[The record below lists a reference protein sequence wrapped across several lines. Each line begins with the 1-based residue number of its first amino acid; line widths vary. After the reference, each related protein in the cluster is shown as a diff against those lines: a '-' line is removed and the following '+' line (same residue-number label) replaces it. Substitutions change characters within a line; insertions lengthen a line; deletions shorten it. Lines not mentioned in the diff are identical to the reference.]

1 MVRGVY
7 VSDADVEMS
16 KDVES
21 LRIDRHLVSDL
32 GSFLPGK
39 RRRMVD
45 RIEEYGAKNPLA
57 IVPVLLKHYDDD
69 NPKVRKQVRA
79 SLSRLTQSEVG
90 ELALVECMFSRH
102 AAISNTAAQVLEGGG
117 HNSVNFLS
125 YYRQVE
131 SLINQARKA
140 DVFCQD
146 VEELV
151 TDSIDTYKEGRF
163 DQAMTNMRMAKD
175 LLEDRLEWHS
185 HLRGYIKDVLKLT
198 PVLGRSGVQV
208 DAIQDSI
215 RNVATAMQTRE
226 YTEARALLDLR
237 RQETR
242 LWKQLWSLEEYVTK
256 RIKAKPLTELMVLKD
271 ADKEL
276 LKSFAGLGREV
287 HGLVQD
293 NKAVEA
299 LKKVEG
305 FISDDVSAEYL
316 AKEGKRLDTR
326 DEAAWY
332 VMWSVGLGILKLL
345 APITPNLSE
354 EFYQQ
359 YFRDREGSPSIHTVA
374 WPEPFAEL
382 GDLQKAVEKPL
393 KEKPTKGP
401 RQSSKQ
407 SQYSRS
413 PQRG

>member
-1 MVRGVY
+1 MARGIY

-32 GSFLPGK
+32 GSLLPGK
-39 RRRMVD
+39 RRKMVD

-57 IVPVLLKHYDDD
+57 IVPVLLKHYDEE

-79 SLSRLTQSEVG
+79 SLARLIQSEVG

-102 AAISNTAAQVLEGGG
+102 PTIADRAAEVLQASG

-131 SLINQARKA
+131 TLVAQARKA
-140 DVFCQD
+140 EVFCQD

-151 TDSIDTYKEGRF
+151 NDAIHTYKEGRF

-175 LLEDRLEWHS
+175 LLEDRLEWHD
-185 HLRGYIKDVLKLT
+185 HLRGYIRDVLKLT
-198 PVLGRSGVQV
+198 PMLGRSGVQI

-242 LWKQLWSLEEYVTK
+242 LWKQLWSLEEYISK
-256 RIKAKPLTELMVLKD
+256 RIKVKPLTELMVLKD
-271 ADKEL
+271 VDKAIL
-276 LKSFAGLGREV
+276 DAFNGLGREV
-287 HGLVQD
+287 HDLVQD
-293 NKAVEA
+293 NKPIEA
-299 LKKVEG
+299 LKKVER
-305 FISDDVSAEYL
+305 FISDEVSAKYL
-316 AKEGKRLDTR
+316 AREGKRLDEK
-326 DEAAWY
+326 DEASWH
-332 VMWSVGLGILKLL
+332 VMWSIGLGVLKLL

-359 YFRDREGSPSIHTVA
+359 YFRDREGSPSIHTVQ

-382 GDLQKAVEKPL
+382 GKIHKPVEHVPAQKPSKGKRAG
-393 KEKPTKGP
+393 TK
-401 RQSSKQ
+401 
-407 SQYSRS
+407 
-413 PQRG
+413 